1 MIIISS
7 GEDGDVKVYIWVRMV
22 KIIGVITFSQVGI
35 PYSVSPTDVKNN
47 KVFGYPEFVGD
58 SLPNCKQ

>member
-1 MIIISS
+1 
-7 GEDGDVKVYIWVRMV
+7 MV

-35 PYSVSPTDVKNN
+35 PYSVSPTDVKN

-58 SLPNCKQ
+58 SLPNYKQ

>member
-1 MIIISS
+1 
-7 GEDGDVKVYIWVRMV
+7 MV

-35 PYSVSPTDVKNN
+35 PYSVSPTDVKDN

-58 SLPNCKQ
+58 SLPNYKQ